1 MEKHIFAKNY
11 VSLQRAAVSFPSLR
25 FYSGL
30 AGIFWRAGKVA
41 RAGEYSGERWAD
53 DSLLVGRLIE
63 SMGARIVIE
72 GVENLD
78 FDGPC
83 VFEANHMS
91 TLETLFLP
99 CIIQP
104 QRDVTFVVKRSLLN
118 YPCLGPVLA
127 AREPI
132 ALGRSNPREDLKIVM
147 EEGQRILG
155 EGRSIIIFTQ
165 GTRRTD
171 VEPADFNTLGV
182 KLARKAGVPV
192 VPIALKTDTW
202 GEGSLIK
209 DMGRIDPRLP
219 VHVRF
224 GAPVEIQGAGR
235 EEHAAIVDFI
245 KTSFDKW
252 VAADGKA

>member
-1 MEKHIFAKNY
+1 MEHPFARNY
-11 VSLQRAAVSFPSLR
+11 ESAELKAASFPSLR
-25 FYSGL
+25 FYSRL
-30 AGIFWRAGKVA
+30 ISIFWNAAKVA
-41 RAGEYSGERWAD
+41 KAGEYSGERWAY
-53 DSLLVGRLIE
+53 DSMLVGRLLE
-63 SMGARIVIE
+63 DMGIHVSIE

-78 FDGPC
+78 FEGPC

-104 QRDVTFVVKRSLLN
+104 LRDTTFVVKRQLLG

-132 ALGRSNPREDLKIVM
+132 ALGRANPREDLKLVM
-147 EEGQRILG
+147 DDGQKILG
-155 EGRSIIIFTQ
+155 SGRSVIVFTQ
-165 GTRRTD
+165 GTRRTN
-171 VEPADFNTLGV
+171 VEPGDFNSLAV

-192 VPIALKTDTW
+192 VPIALKTDAW

-209 DMGRIDPRLP
+209 DIGPINPKLP
-219 VHVRF
+219 IHVRF
-224 GAPVEIQGAGR
+224 GAPVEIKGAR
-235 EEHAAIVDFI
+235 EEHDAIVDFI
-245 KTSFDKW
+245 KNSFDSW

>member
-1 MEKHIFAKNY
+1 MENLQYSRNY
-11 VSLQRAAVSFPSLR
+11 VSGPLTAPSFPTFR
-25 FYSGL
+25 FYPAM
-30 AGIFWRAGKVA
+30 AGIFWRAAKVA
-41 RAGEYSGERWAD
+41 KAGGYDGEHWTY
-53 DSLLVGRLIE
+53 DSRMVGNLLERLGI
-63 SMGARIVIE
+63 RIVIE
-72 GVENLD
+72 GFENLD

-104 QRDVTFVVKRSLLN
+104 KKDTTFVVKRSLLS

-127 AREPI
+127 ARDPL
-132 ALGRSNPREDLKIVM
+132 ALGRANPREDLAIVM
-147 EEGQRILG
+147 DGGKKHLEA
-155 EGRSIIIFTQ
+155 GRSIIIFTQ
-165 GTRRTD
+165 GTRRTS
-171 VEPADFNTLGV
+171 VEEGDFNSLGV

-192 VPIALKTDTW
+192 VPIALKTDAW

-209 DMGRIDPRLP
+209 DIGPIRPDLP

-224 GAPVEIQGAGR
+224 GEPVAIKGPGR
-235 EEHAAIVDFI
+235 EEHASIVRFI
-245 KTSFDKW
+245 KSSFDEW

>member
-1 MEKHIFAKNY
+1 MEHPFARNY
-11 VSLQRAAVSFPSLR
+11 ESAELKAASFPSLR
-25 FYSGL
+25 FYSRL
-30 AGIFWRAGKVA
+30 ISIFWNAAKVA
-41 RAGEYSGERWAD
+41 KAGEYSGERWAY
-53 DSLLVGRLIE
+53 DSMLVGRLLE
-63 SMGARIVIE
+63 DMGIHVSIE

-78 FDGPC
+78 FEGPC

-104 QRDVTFVVKRSLLN
+104 LRDTTFVVKRQLLG

-132 ALGRSNPREDLKIVM
+132 ALGRANPREDLKLVM
-147 EEGQRILG
+147 DDGQKILG
-155 EGRSIIIFTQ
+155 SGRSVIVFTQ
-165 GTRRTD
+165 GTRRTN
-171 VEPADFNTLGV
+171 VEPGDFNSLAV

-192 VPIALKTDTW
+192 VPIALKTDAW

-209 DMGRIDPRLP
+209 DIGPINPKLP
-219 VHVRF
+219 IHVRF
-224 GAPVEIQGAGR
+224 GAPVEIKGAR
-235 EEHAAIVDFI
+235 EEHTAIVDFI
-245 KTSFDKW
+245 KNSFDSW

>member
-1 MEKHIFAKNY
+1 MEHPFARNY
-11 VSLQRAAVSFPSLR
+11 ESPALKAASFPSLR
-25 FYSGL
+25 FYCRM
-30 AGIFWRAGKVA
+30 AAIFWNAAKVA
-41 RAGEYSGERWAD
+41 KAGEYSGERWAY
-53 DSLLVGRLIE
+53 DSMLVGRLLE
-63 SMGARIVIE
+63 DMGIHVSIE

-78 FDGPC
+78 FEGPC

-104 QRDVTFVVKRSLLN
+104 LRDTTFVVKRQLLG

-132 ALGRSNPREDLKIVM
+132 ALGRANPREDLKLVM
-147 EEGQRILG
+147 DDGQKILG
-155 EGRSIIIFTQ
+155 SGRSVIVFTQ
-165 GTRRTD
+165 GTRRTN
-171 VEPADFNTLGV
+171 VEPGDFNSLAV

-192 VPIALKTDTW
+192 VPIALKTDAW

-209 DMGRIDPRLP
+209 DIGPINPKLP
-219 VHVRF
+219 IHVRF
-224 GAPVEIQGAGR
+224 GAPVEIKGAR
-235 EEHAAIVDFI
+235 EEHTAIVDFI
-245 KTSFDKW
+245 KNSFDSW

>member
-1 MEKHIFAKNY
+1 M
-11 VSLQRAAVSFPSLR
+11 S
-25 FYSGL
+25 
-30 AGIFWRAGKVA
+30 
-41 RAGEYSGERWAD
+41 
-53 DSLLVGRLIE
+53 
-63 SMGARIVIE
+63 IE

-78 FDGPC
+78 FEGPC

-104 QRDVTFVVKRSLLN
+104 LRDTTFVVKRQLLG

-132 ALGRSNPREDLKIVM
+132 ALGRANPREDLKLVM
-147 EEGQRILG
+147 DDGQKILG
-155 EGRSIIIFTQ
+155 SGRSVIVFTQ
-165 GTRRTD
+165 GTRRTN
-171 VEPADFNTLGV
+171 VEPGDFNSLAV

-192 VPIALKTDTW
+192 VPIALKTDAW

-209 DMGRIDPRLP
+209 DIGPINPKLP
-219 VHVRF
+219 IHVRF
-224 GAPVEIQGAGR
+224 GAPVEIKGAR
-235 EEHAAIVDFI
+235 EEHTVIVDFI
-245 KTSFDKW
+245 KNSFDSW